1 MKLPS
6 FGNTK
11 KQKELF
17 LSLLLFPDAV
27 DASAWQ
33 LNHKGEANILG
44 SVTQALSNNNW
55 DERNDASDKCV
66 STLEDITKSQNIN
79 KVILGL
85 PAEYLTDE
93 GDVKKEV
100 KQHIKKLTHLL
111 ELTPIGFVSIYQAII
126 HHYKLKEGVP
136 PSLILMGI
144 TSESI
149 TITLY
154 KVGNFI
160 GQRIL
165 PREGNLIGHLED
177 ALASFTNV
185 EILPSR
191 IIIYGTNRNSL
202 EDAKR
207 DILQYHW
214 QQKAN
219 FLHFPKAEVLAADEA
234 AIAVSSAGALELAKQ
249 IDIYDDEEETVD
261 TEIAAVGVASQVIGN
276 NEEPIIEKH
285 EDEIENEE
293 NQVQSDDELSDNG
306 VSEQLTDNMLADED
320 YQDNFI
326 KEDDFHTTAMDEE
339 VHSNVETVNP
349 EEFGFSTDESED
361 EDLPL
366 KKNNTLAAV
375 SSPINRIVAKFKT
388 ISLPIRKKQVQK
400 EDRKQGKSK
409 KKRNILVG
417 SLVGSILFI
426 IVLFVFYTN
435 VFPKADVSITVSPQ
449 DVTAEETIQI
459 GEAEDIEALTVS
471 ARVIEQSVNGEK
483 TIPVTGKKIIGDPAK
498 GSVTIFNKSLV
509 SRTFKKGTVLSAGS
523 VDFLLDSD
531 VSVAS
536 ASESLSE
543 GSIIYGKTTA
553 NVTAKDI
560 GTQGNIGAEKE
571 FGIEGVSSS
580 IATARNE
587 KAFNGGTSQDIKVV
601 SRADQDELIEQLTA
615 ELIDQAKEGFSA
627 EEGEKM
633 INETIT
639 TAVSEKTFSHE
650 IGEEADE
657 LNGKATVMIS
667 GTAYNEADVKNAVA
681 EKMNDQIPEGY
692 KLSIESLMLSFE
704 TPEITES
711 GEITVNVT
719 VTGKA
724 VPSIDV
730 DQLASTISGMS
741 IEQATEEIMKNNG
754 VENVVIVVTRA
765 LRKNMLPKNE
775 KNITISIGAN

>member
-1 MKLPS
+1 MKLPT

-11 KQKELF
+11 KQRELF
-17 LSLLLFPDAV
+17 LSLLLYPDAV
-27 DASAWQ
+27 DAAAWQ
-33 LNHKGEANILG
+33 LNHKGEANIFG
-44 SVTQALSNNNW
+44 SVTQALSSNNW

-93 GDVKKEV
+93 GDVKKET

-165 PREGNLIGHLED
+165 PCEGNLIGHLED
-177 ALASFTNV
+177 ALASFTDV

-249 IDIYDDEEETVD
+249 IDIHDDEEEIID
-261 TEIAAVGVASQVIGN
+261 PEIAAAITNQAIET
-276 NEEPIIEKH
+276 NEESIIEKR
-285 EDEIENEE
+285 EDEMINEE
-293 NQVQSDDELSDNG
+293 NQISQEELLDTELS
-306 VSEQLTDNMLADED
+306 EQPTDDVFVDED
-320 YQDNFI
+320 EEEKFI
-326 KEDDFHTTAMDEE
+326 EEENPSVAVLDEE
-339 VHSNVETVNP
+339 IHSNVEAVNP
-349 EEFGFSTDESED
+349 EEFGFSTDESRE
-361 EDLPL
+361 EPLPL
-366 KKNNTLAAV
+366 KKKNILGVV
-375 SSPINRIVAKFKT
+375 SSSIHQVVAKFKT
-388 ISLPIRKKQVQK
+388 ISLPVGKKQTQK
-400 EDRKQGKSK
+400 EERKQGKSK
-409 KKRNILVG
+409 KKRSILIG
-417 SLVGSILFI
+417 SLVGGILFI
-426 IVLFVFYTN
+426 IILFVLYTN
-435 VFPKADVSITVSPQ
+435 VFPQANVSITVSPQ

-459 GEAEDIEALTVS
+459 GEAEDVDALTIEAKTIEHS
-471 ARVIEQSVNGEK
+471 ANGEK
-483 TIPVTGKKIIGDPAK
+483 TIPVTGKKTIGDPAK

-509 SRTFKKGTVLSAGS
+509 SRTFKKGTVLSTGS

-543 GSIIYGKTTA
+543 GSIIYGKTSA
-553 NVTAKDI
+553 NVTAEDI

-580 IATARNE
+580 IAIARSE

-601 SRADQDELIEQLTA
+601 SRADQDELIEQLTE
-615 ELIDQAKEGFSA
+615 ELIGQAKEGFSA

-633 INETIT
+633 IDETIT
-639 TAVSEKTFSHE
+639 TSVSEKTFSHE
-650 IGEEADE
+650 IGEEAEE
-657 LNGKATVMIS
+657 LNGKATVVIS

-681 EKMNDQIPEGY
+681 EKMNGQIPEGY
-692 KLSIESLMLSFE
+692 KLSAESLVLSFE
-704 TPEITES
+704 TPEIAKS

-719 VTGKA
+719 ATGKA

-741 IEQATEEIMKNNG
+741 VEQATEEIQKNNG
-754 VENVVIVVTRA
+754 VESVVITVMRA